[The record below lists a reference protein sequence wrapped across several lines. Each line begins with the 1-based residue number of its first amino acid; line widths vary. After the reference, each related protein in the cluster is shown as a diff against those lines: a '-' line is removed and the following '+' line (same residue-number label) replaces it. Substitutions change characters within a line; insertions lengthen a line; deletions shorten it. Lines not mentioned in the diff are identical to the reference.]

1 MTFGE
6 RLKLLRLE
14 KDLTQIELGKQ
25 FNLGKTAIS
34 LYENNERFPDKETLD
49 KMADF
54 FGCSVDYLLGRTDLK
69 SIILESYTEA
79 IERQRIKDSG
89 KEELVI
95 GLSRE
100 NKGILTDEDKEEITK
115 FAEYVANRR
124 KGSDNKWN

>member
-69 SIILESYTEA
+69 SIIL
-79 IERQRIKDSG
+79 R
-89 KEELVI
+89 EL
-95 GLSRE
+95 
-100 NKGILTDEDKEEITK
+100 N
-115 FAEYVANRR
+115 
-124 KGSDNKWN
+124 

>member
-14 KDLTQIELGKQ
+14 KDLTQIELGKR

-54 FGCSVDYLLGRTDLK
+54 FDCSIDYLLGRTDLK
-69 SIILESYTEA
+69 NIVLESYTEA
-79 IERQRIKDSG
+79 LEKQRIKDSG
-89 KEELVI
+89 KEELII
-95 GLSRE
+95 GLSTE
-100 NKGILTDEDKEEITK
+100 NKGILTEEDKEEITK

-124 KGSDNKWN
+124 KENQQ

>member
-14 KDLTQIELGKQ
+14 EGLTQIELGKQ

-69 SIILESYTEA
+69 NIILESYTEA

-124 KGSDNKWN
+124 KGSDDK

>member
-124 KGSDNKWN
+124 KGSDDK

>member
-124 KGSDNKWN
+124 KGSDNK